1 MKWFTFSLF
10 AIFMFVISSCNH
22 RQSAYKSYEDY
33 PAYVGDD
40 LGVTVAD
47 GKTRFV
53 LWTPTAEAVQIRIY
67 DNGENGDP
75 ERIIT
80 MDKDVDT
87 GVFRAV
93 VSEEL
98 YGKYYTYRILKDEK
112 WLSETPGIWAKAVGV
127 NGNRGAIIRMQD
139 TDPEGWDKDIRPPL
153 KNFTDIILY
162 EMHYRDF
169 SIDSTSGI
177 KNKGKFLA
185 LTERGT
191 VNPEGL
197 KTGIDH
203 LKELGITHV
212 HLLPSF
218 DFGSIDETKLYENKY
233 NWGYDPKNYNVPEG
247 SYSTDPY
254 KPETRIREM
263 KQMIQVLHKNGIR
276 VIMDV
281 VYNHTYVT
289 DGSNFNLTVPGYYYR
304 HNPDGTYSDASYCGN
319 ETASEREMVRRYI
332 VQSALY
338 WVKEYHIDGFRF
350 DLMGIYDLETMN
362 MLRDSLN
369 RIDPSIFVYG
379 EGWTAGPSPYP
390 QELRAMKTNAPQM
403 PGIAVFNDDVRDA
416 VKGSFKKDE
425 NRGFATGKSGL
436 EESVKFGIVA
446 ATQHPQ
452 IDYSQIN
459 YSTSPYALYPSQSI
473 NYVSSHDDLC
483 LVDKLIVSLPE
494 NTSESDLLRY
504 DKLAQTIIFTS
515 QGIPFMFNGEEVFRS
530 KKLVHNSFESPDSIN
545 QINWAN
551 KSIYY
556 DLFDY
561 YKKLIALRKKHS
573 AFRMVTTTDI
583 QSNLHFEEHLPENVI
598 AYRLNG
604 KAAGD
609 IWSEIF
615 VAFNGNNSL
624 QEISIPDGNWTIVCL
639 DGKIDEAGISSISG
653 NKINL
658 PRSSAVI
665 LKR

>member
-1 MKWFTFSLF
+1 MNTKRINYNLRIYAIDKLFYTTKELGPIYSKNKTTFNVWAPTATELNLIEYKKDNTTCLHPMFKGKDGVFSLTLKGDLDGF
-10 AIFMFVISSCNH
+10 IYNYQVHFDNTVNIAVDPYVKATTVNGEKGVVVNLAKTNPRNFNRMKSFSKATDAIIYEISVRDFTVDEKASFKHKAQFLGLCETKALKYLKN
-22 RQSAYKSYEDY
+22 
-33 PAYVGDD
+33 
-40 LGVTVAD
+40 LGVTH
-47 GKTRFV
+47 
-53 LWTPTAEAVQIRIY
+53 VQLMPIF
-67 DNGENGDP
+67 NFSSES
-75 ERIIT
+75 
-80 MDKDVDT
+80 VD
-87 GVFRAV
+87 
-93 VSEEL
+93 EL
-98 YGKYYTYRILKDEK
+98 K
-112 WLSETPGIWAKAVGV
+112 
-127 NGNRGAIIRMQD
+127 
-139 TDPEGWDKDIRPPL
+139 PL
-153 KNFTDIILY
+153 
-162 EMHYRDF
+162 E
-169 SIDSTSGI
+169 
-177 KNKGKFLA
+177 
-185 LTERGT
+185 
-191 VNPEGL
+191 
-197 KTGIDH
+197 
-203 LKELGITHV
+203 
-212 HLLPSF
+212 
-218 DFGSIDETKLYENKY
+218 KY
-233 NWGYDPKNYNVPEG
+233 NWGYDPVNYNVVEG
-247 SYSTDPY
+247 AFATDPT
-254 KPETRIREM
+254 KPSLRIKEL
-263 KQMIQVLHKNGIR
+263 KTAIKALHDNGIR

-350 DLMGIYDLETMN
+350 DLMGIHDLETMN

-403 PGIAVFNDDVRDA
+403 PGIAVFNDDVRDV

-425 NRGFATGKSGL
+425 NRGFATGKLGL

-494 NTSESDLLRY
+494 NTSESDLIRY

>member
-1 MKWFTFSLF
+1 MKFNDEFDKKYGY
-10 AIFMFVISSCNH
+10 N
-22 RQSAYKSYEDY
+22 
-33 PAYVGDD
+33 GN
-40 LGVTVAD
+40 LGIIYSKD
-47 GKTRFV
+47 NCKFI
-53 LWTPTAEAVQIRIY
+53 LWAPTAKEVQLVLYGNNGYEYNCKPTDIY
-67 DNGENGDP
+67 TMNKGVKGTWEIELSGNFNGYYYNYLVNVNGEINEVVDP
-75 ERIIT
+75 
-80 MDKDVDT
+80 
-87 GVFRAV
+87 
-93 VSEEL
+93 
-98 YGKYYTYRILKDEK
+98 Y
-112 WLSETPGIWAKAVGV
+112 AKAVGV
-127 NGNRGAIIRMQD
+127 NGNRGMIID
-139 TDPEGWDKDIRPPL
+139 LSITNPNGWENDIKPKLKSATDSIIYEAHIRDL
-153 KNFTDIILY
+153 
-162 EMHYRDF
+162 
-169 SIDSTSGI
+169 SIDESSGI
-177 KNKGKFLA
+177 KDEYKGKFKA
-185 LTERGT
+185 LTILDSCIPGT
-191 VNPEGL
+191 NVKTVVNHIKDMGF
-197 KTGIDH
+197 
-203 LKELGITHV
+203 THI
-212 HLLPSF
+212 HLLPAF
-218 DFGSIDETKLYENKY
+218 DYGSVDETKLDQPQF

-350 DLMGIYDLETMN
+350 DLMGIHDLETMN